1 MSDGRERR
9 KAKQARR
16 DARRRL
22 RTTPTLN
29 EHDALACNLL
39 RDALAKKHPLGL
51 LATVTYFIES
61 SSPDPLAGM
70 RSRPSTLTFDR
81 KRLIANLSTIDTPE
95 VTALLAALAEF
106 LDDDPVLQ
114 ASCRQE
120 VARRR
125 HHVPK
130 WIGELRRVE
139 VYRAARFTHVLGDF
153 DEIVVGARFPSG
165 YELVCAA
172 QISHNTVSTI
182 ETADIWAE
190 PIADLLARTSEK
202 DCEPDMSLVDMT
214 VADAKAWLLQ
224 GLKGYRFS
232 VKTDSW
238 PQCRPLVQWLVGR
251 MPDGGSGYAPPDWEP
266 AALLELTKAFLASPC
281 GKPFEG
287 WHSWEQLENIMD
299 TGTGDP
305 LRWSTA
311 RVEEALDGSSCFTDD
326 SILEVELS
334 TPDLLRAFIPFA
346 HARSGIREGLT
357 SEALA
362 AVDRQAPHFRR
373 GVIAAAKEW
382 GYFDDDDD
390 DGPWL
395 QSG

>member
-1 MSDGRERR
+1 MTDGRARR
-9 KAKQARR
+9 RAKQIRR

-22 RTTPTLN
+22 HTTPTLD
-29 EHDALACNLL
+29 EHDALVCNLL
-39 RDALAKKHPLGL
+39 REALAKKHPLGL
-51 LATVTYFIES
+51 LALVTYFIES
-61 SSPDPLAGM
+61 SRPDPFARL
-70 RSRPSTLTFDR
+70 RSRQSLPFFDR
-81 KRLIANLSTIDTPE
+81 DRLITNFIGIQTSE

-106 LDDDPVLQ
+106 LDDDPILQ

-130 WIGELRRVE
+130 WIGELRRVK
-139 VYRAARFTHVLGDF
+139 VYRAARFAHVLGDI

-165 YELVCAA
+165 YEMVCAT
-172 QISHNTVSTI
+172 QISHSTMSTI
-182 ETADIWAE
+182 ETAEIWSE
-190 PIADLLARTSEK
+190 PIADLIARYPDKEN
-202 DCEPDMSLVDMT
+202 DPDMGFVDMT
-214 VADAKAWLLQ
+214 VADAKAWILQ
-224 GLKGYRFS
+224 GMKGSTFARE
-232 VKTDSW
+232 TDSW

-251 MPDGGSGYAPPDWEP
+251 MPDGGSDYAPPDWEP
-266 AALLELTKAFLASPC
+266 AALLELTKDFLASPS
-281 GKPFEG
+281 GQPFEG
-287 WHSWEQLENIMD
+287 WHWREQLENIMD
-299 TGTGDP
+299 TGNGDP
-305 LRWSTA
+305 LRWSA
-311 RVEEALDGSSCFTDD
+311 VRVEEALDGSSSFSDD

-357 SEALA
+357 AEALA

-390 DGPWL
+390 GPWL